1 MSHLPALA
9 VEGLQVRVQSTGLN
23 LLQSL
28 SFELRAGQ
36 RLTLM
41 GESGSGKSILAQAI
55 MGTLPA
61 GLQASGQ
68 VRIQGVPTH
77 GRRELTRALW
87 GREVAMLPQE
97 PWLSLNPLM
106 RVLPQ
111 VAEAAHYRPGARL
124 SWPEARAQAHQGLEG
139 LGVAHAARQWVH
151 QISGGMAQRVALATT
166 QLSEARLLIADEP
179 TKGLDAELRDQV
191 AELLQ
196 AQQSEGQALLTITH
210 DIVLAEK
217 LGGML
222 AVMRDGRM
230 VEFGLASDLLR
241 EPQHPY
247 TRELL
252 AAQPARWP
260 PMLGAFEP
268 PQARVIEG
276 RGLSK
281 AYGTQRLFE
290 NQNITLHCGE
300 VVAIAGPSGCG
311 KTTLGNMLLGLVP
324 PDKGQVRRAPGSDRL
339 HYQKLYQDPPAAFA
353 PQTSLNTALQ
363 DLVAL
368 HGLNASAI
376 EPLMQ
381 KLKLPATL
389 LPRKP
394 TEISGGELQRFALL
408 RLLLLK
414 PKFIFA
420 DEPTSRLDPITQR
433 ETMQVLCNAAAEF
446 NCAVLLV
453 THDVDL
459 AAKASHRKVVLCAGR
474 QAGGDG
480 CSQATT
486 ASRPSTVPSAA
497 SRLISSMRAFIEV
510 AMSRQM
516 ARPRPAPATPL
527 TAAKG

>member
-1 MSHLPALA
+1 MTHLPALA

-28 SFELRAGQ
+28 SFELHAGQ

-68 VRIQGVPTH
+68 VRIQGVPTD

-111 VAEAAHYRPGARL
+111 VAEAAHYRPGTRL
-124 SWPEARAQAHQGLEG
+124 PWRQARAQAHQRLGG

-191 AELLQ
+191 AELLLARQ
-196 AQQSEGQALLTITH
+196 NEGQALLTITH

-222 AVMRDGRM
+222 AVMREGKV
-230 VEFGLASDLLR
+230 VEFGTASDVLR
-241 EPQHPY
+241 APQHAY

-260 PMLGAFEP
+260 SMLGTFDASQP
-268 PQARVIEG
+268 RVIEG
-276 RGLSK
+276 CGLGK
-281 AYGTQRLFE
+281 AYGTRSLFE
-290 NQNITLHCGE
+290 NQNISLHRGE
-300 VVAIAGPSGCG
+300 VVAIVGPSGCG

-324 PDKGQVRRAPGSDRL
+324 PDKGQVRRATDSNRL
-339 HYQKLYQDPPAAFA
+339 QYQKLYQDPPAAFA
-353 PQTSLNTALQ
+353 PQSSLNTALQ

-368 HGLNASAI
+368 HGLDASAVF
-376 EPLMQ
+376 PLLQ
-381 KLKLPATL
+381 KLKLSKAL
-389 LPRKP
+389 LARKP
-394 TEISGGELQRFALL
+394 AEISGGELQRFALL
-408 RLLLLK
+408 RLLLLR
-414 PKFIFA
+414 PRFIFA

-433 ETMQVLCNAAAEF
+433 ETIQVLCHAAAEF
-446 NCAVLLV
+446 ECAVLLV
-453 THDVDL
+453 THDAEV
-459 AAKASHRKVVLCAGR
+459 AAKASHRQLALSGGQR
-474 QAGGDG
+474 GLGAGGHRVSG
-480 CSQATT
+480 HLC
-486 ASRPSTVPSAA
+486 PGAA
-497 SRLISSMRAFIEV
+497 
-510 AMSRQM
+510 
-516 ARPRPAPATPL
+516 
-527 TAAKG
+527 